1 MGSVHI
7 TLANGQL
14 GGTIQTRD
22 GIVGMVLTGETES
35 RPGGYTELTPILVTS
50 MADVTN
56 AGISAALNPFAIK
69 QIQEFYD
76 QAGSGAQLYLM
87 LVPPTVTVNEI
98 ADNTNAD
105 GARALLDYAQG
116 KIKVLGLLSDDA
128 AIAGAGG
135 TITVTNGLNA
145 DVYIAASKMKVTA
158 QSYFAS
164 EKPFRCIIGGTSYN
178 GVPADLTDQST
189 GGGNNRVGIL
199 IGDTETGTSACVGLV
214 LGVIASIPVQRKISR
229 VKTGAL
235 TNTAAYIGAT
245 TVEATGPGAINVI
258 AEKGYMTF
266 ITYPNVSGYFF
277 SGDPML
283 AATTDD
289 YSMLSRGRVIDKAHI
304 LAYTT
309 FVQEI
314 DDEVPVNAD
323 GTLDAGFCK
332 WLSQQIVN
340 QVNNTMTAK
349 KEISGVSCFIDPV
362 QNILSTNELNV
373 VLKIVPVG
381 YATEIEISLGF
392 DNPAQ

>member
-1 MGSVHI
+1 MGSVQI

-14 GGTIQTRD
+14 GRTIQTRD

-35 RPGGYTELTPILVTS
+35 RVGGYTELTPILVTS
-50 MADVTN
+50 MGDVTG
-56 AGISAALNPFAIK
+56 AGISEALNPFAMK
-69 QIQEFYD
+69 QLKEFYD

-87 LVPPTVTVNEI
+87 LAPPTMTVKDM
-98 ADNTNAD
+98 ADNTNPDSAK
-105 GARALLDYAQG
+105 ALLDYAQG

-128 AIAGAGG
+128 AIAAAGG

-145 DVYIAASKMKVTA
+145 DVYVAATKMKVMA
-158 QSYFAS
+158 QAYFAD

-178 GVPADLTDQST
+178 EVPADLTDQAT
-189 GGGNNRVGIL
+189 AGNNNRVGIL
-199 IGDTETGTSACVGLV
+199 IGDTITGASACLGLA
-214 LGVIASIPVQRKISR
+214 LGVVASVPVQRKISR

-245 TVEATGPGAINVI
+245 TVEATGAGPI
-258 AEKGYMTF
+258 AVMAGKGYMTF

-283 AATTDD
+283 VATTDD
-289 YSMLSRGRVIDKAHI
+289 YSMLSRGRVIDKAHA
-304 LAYTT
+304 LAYAT
-309 FVQEI
+309 FVQEV
-314 DDEVPVNAD
+314 DDEALVNED

-340 QVNNTMTAK
+340 QVNNTMTAQ
-349 KEISGVSCFIDPV
+349 KEISGVSCYIDPS
-362 QNILSTNELNV
+362 QNILSSNRLNV

-381 YATEIEISLGF
+381 YATEIEINLGF